1 MLKSNALKV
10 LQVFILVLGLV
21 SVRAFEEQLFYD
33 PFIKFFKGNFTS
45 KPLPEVSQVKLLFSY
60 FTRFAI
66 NSFLS
71 LLIIF
76 VLFKKSSYVKIAV
89 TLYIILFVV
98 LESAL
103 VIFINLNYSNT
114 YVYLFYVRRFMIQ
127 PLFLLLFIGAFYY
140 QSYARRQNI
149 L

>member
-1 MLKSNALKV
+1 MLKDKVLKV
-10 LQVFILVLGLV
+10 LQVSCLVLGLV
-21 SVRAFEEQLFYD
+21 SIRAFEGQLFYD

-45 KPLPEVSQVKLLFSY
+45 KALPEVSQVKLLFSY

-76 VLFKKSSYVKIAV
+76 VLFKKSSYVKIAI
-89 TLYIILFVV
+89 TLFIILFVV

-114 YVYLFYVRRFMIQ
+114 YVYLFYVRRFLIQ

-140 QSYARRQNI
+140 QSYARR
-149 L
+149 